1 MARACKHSAPSVLGH
16 HSHTAEGPA
25 FPGARLSLKRTCKSL
40 ACRRRTS
47 NRDASRTLAFHTHCH
62 CGGAC
67 LLWAAG
73 VSHCGGS
80 HHAVSLGITQS
91 TPQYAVALPRPTAVG
106 QGGGGL
112 SGRLAVYRNSISRLC
127 WGLDS
132 RGHCGGL
139 SPSTPLR
146 WCRPSGESPSATSSS
161 WPPSPSMSTEGA
173 RGNWQHAES
182 PSPHRTHRVG

>member
-47 NRDASRTLAFHTHCH
+47 NRDASRTPAFHTHCH

-80 HHAVSLGITQS
+80 HHENTTQTMCIHLCFVLGWGPKGAPLETPAWPLAHPLFSIYNSFYFNIAQEAVSPSLT
-91 TPQYAVALPRPTAVG
+91 L
-106 QGGGGL
+106 L
-112 SGRLAVYRNSISRLC
+112 SGYYSHPTSLAHGVFF
-127 WGLDS
+127 
-132 RGHCGGL
+132 L
-139 SPSTPLR
+139 SPPRYSILAGGFSLASAR
-146 WCRPSGESPSATSSS
+146 SGVASARCSQKS
-161 WPPSPSMSTEGA
+161 WLFT
-173 RGNWQHAES
+173 
-182 PSPHRTHRVG
+182 